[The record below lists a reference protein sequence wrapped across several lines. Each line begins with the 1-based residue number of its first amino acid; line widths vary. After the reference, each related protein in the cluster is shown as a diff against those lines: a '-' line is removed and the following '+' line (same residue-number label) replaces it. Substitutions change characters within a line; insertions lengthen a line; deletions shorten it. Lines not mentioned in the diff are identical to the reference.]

1 MKPKHVVTVAKT
13 GAIYIPKLTTKYL
26 GIFGWAGVVI
36 AVEKTYIYMRFYK
49 HSITPIE
56 GELVVKLQKKSG
68 GRQAMTGGCRKFSE
82 AIKSDFGDS
91 NYLDLHIKTMFAD
104 EESVR
109 ISFDRP
115 SRKDE
120 EPTPECEEKAEA
132 NEDETSKDAQAKVA
146 RWIKANGC
154 GEVSCNGT
162 KGHGRFEGVACP
174 LKGQSGG
181 CGQAKLK
188 EMEAAEHWLVSNG
201 YPLDQE
207 TSLGTISNP
216 ITEKQLD
223 IFNLSRSKAGS
234 SQRTR
239 PLPEGLPEWLS
250 GPFSRGEQ
258 VRVAIRVPG
267 EKASQGWAIGIHSRF
282 GKFSVAVADD
292 TEYLTKVRL
301 YHPKYIFQSH
311 GTLKPAVECYK
322 IAGKLGIGLSAL
334 QIEAVNSGGVPPEGH
349 GLPDEMFE

>member
-49 HSITPIE
+49 HSITPVE

-82 AIKSDFGDS
+82 AIKSDFGDT
-91 NYLDLHIKTMFAD
+91 NYLDLHIKTMLAD

-120 EPTPECEEKAEA
+120 ESMMESEEKAEA
-132 NEDETSKDAQAKVA
+132 NEEATGKDAQAEVA
-146 RWIKANGC
+146 RWIRANGC
-154 GEVSCNGT
+154 GAVICNGE
-162 KGHGRFEGVACP
+162 GGRFKGTECP
-174 LKGQSGG
+174 LICNHCTSEGQN
-181 CGQAKLK
+181 LK
-188 EMEAAEHWLVSNG
+188 AENWLTSNG

-207 TSLGTISNP
+207 TSLGTISSP
-216 ITEKQLD
+216 TTEKQLD
-223 IFNLSRSKAGS
+223 IFNLPGSKAGRA
-234 SQRTR
+234 QRTR
-239 PLPEGLPEWLS
+239 PLPEGLPEWLR
-250 GPFSRGEQ
+250 GPLSRGEHIW
-258 VRVAIRVPG
+258 VAIRVAG
-267 EKASQGWAIGIHSRF
+267 EETIQGWAIGINSRF
-282 GKFSVAVADD
+282 GNVSIAVADE

-301 YHPKYIFQSH
+301 YHPKYIFQSQAI
-311 GTLKPAVECYK
+311 LKPAIECFK
-322 IAGKLGIGLSAL
+322 IAEKLCIGLSLL
-334 QIEAVNSGGVPPEGH
+334 QIKAINNGGVPPESH